1 MKLESNQQFFFA
13 LVRAS
18 LWANAESAESW
29 NFGVTEA
36 VDWEK
41 VYQLAAEQSVQGLV
55 LQGID
60 SLKIQV
66 PSFKIPQDLLFQ
78 WIGEVQIIE
87 QQNLAMNKFVAQL
100 IEKLSNRDV
109 YTVLVKGQGIA
120 QCYERPLWRASG
132 DIDLLLDAKNYEKS
146 KAYCDSN
153 ADSFAGETTKNKE
166 RLHQEYQFGG
176 WTVELHGTMHAD
188 LSRRMDRVIDQ
199 VQDDTF
205 RKKQVRVW
213 KNGDADVY
221 LPSPDNDVIFVF
233 THILQH
239 LFFEGI
245 GLRQICD
252 WCRLLWTYKDSLN
265 HGLLESRIR
274 KMGLMS
280 EWKVL
285 ASFAVKY
292 LGMPVDAIPS
302 YSESAKWKCKADRIC
317 SFILEVGNFG
327 HNREVEWSNAFKR
340 RSMLIWHRIT
350 DTVRL
355 SYVFPVDAPKF
366 LINYA
371 IDGVRNIIW
380 RK

>member
-1 MKLESNQQFFFA
+1 MKLDRNLQAFFA
-13 LVRAS
+13 LVRAGLLADTKS
-18 LWANAESAESW
+18 TVSW
-29 NFGVTEA
+29 NHGVTEA
-36 VDWEK
+36 VDWKK

-60 SLKIQV
+60 CSKIQD
-66 PSFKIPQDLLFQ
+66 PRFKIPQELLLQ
-78 WIGEVQIIE
+78 WIGEVQMIE
-87 QQNLAMNKFVAQL
+87 QQNKAMNKFVAQL
-100 IEKLSNRDV
+100 MEMLRKNEINAL
-109 YTVLVKGQGIA
+109 LVKGQGIA
-120 QCYERPLWRASG
+120 QCYEKPLWRSSG
-132 DIDLLLDAKNYEKS
+132 DIDLLLDAKNHDKA

-205 RKKQVRVW
+205 SKKQVRVW
-213 KNGDADVY
+213 KNGDADVF

-252 WCRLLWTYKDSLN
+252 WCRLLLTYKDSLN
-265 HGLLESRIR
+265 HELLRSRIYA
-274 KMGLMS
+274 MGIMS

-285 ASFAVKY
+285 ATFAVNY
-292 LGMPVDAIPS
+292 LGMPVDAIPF
-302 YSESAKWKCKADRIC
+302 YSEDAKWKSKADRIC
-317 SFILEVGNFG
+317 SFIMEVGNFG
-327 HNREVEWSNAFKR
+327 HNREVEWTDGFKR

-355 SYVFPVDAPKF
+355 SFVFPFDAPKF
-366 LINYA
+366 LVNYA
-371 IDGVRNIIW
+371 CDGMRNVL
-380 RK
+380 RN